1 MIVQQ
6 DGDRLLIEDLLATRP
21 FRLSDA
27 LPYVCEQL
35 VRTLE
40 FGFHPEA
47 WWPGAERQALDDD
60 GSTLFARGAAAE
72 VEEPIRFP
80 DLAQT

>member
-6 DGDRLLIEDLLATRP
+6 HGDRLLIEDLLATRP
-21 FRLSDA
+21 FSLTEA
-27 LPYVCEQL
+27 LPHVCTQP

-47 WWPGAERQALDDD
+47 WWPNAESHALDDA
-60 GSTLFARGAAAE
+60 GSPLFARGAA
-72 VEEPIRFP
+72 VTVKEPIRFP

>member
-21 FRLSDA
+21 FRLSEA
-27 LPYVCEQL
+27 LPYICAHT

-40 FGFHPEA
+40 FGFHPEV
-47 WWPGAERQALDDD
+47 WWPDAERHALSDD
-60 GSTLFARGAAAE
+60 GSPLFARGAAAE

>member
-1 MIVQQ
+1 VIVQQ
-6 DGDRLLIEDLLATRP
+6 DRDRLLIQDLLATRP
-21 FRLSDA
+21 FSLSDA
-27 LPYVCEQL
+27 LPHVCAQP

-47 WWPGAERQALDDD
+47 WWPDAESEAMDDVE
-60 GSTLFARGAAAE
+60 STLFARGVAAE
-72 VEEPIRFP
+72 VKEPIRFP